1 MEEVSF
7 VPGLEGWQHIDGQRD
22 QGGQRLRGGKN
33 HGILG
38 NRSVVKGSK
47 SQLGERRVE
56 MGTYLPLGW
65 KSHCCRRCCF

>member
-7 VPGLEGWQHIDGQRD
+7 VPGLEGWQHIDRQRD
-22 QGGQRLRGGKN
+22 QGGQRLRGGKS

-47 SQLGERRVE
+47 SQLGERHV
-56 MGTYLPLGW
+56 
-65 KSHCCRRCCF
+65 